1 LGVAVVTQ
9 CVQVIFTSQV
19 MSMKVAIFAIRVVV
33 LIALHFISFV
43 LIAAVLLPPPAGE
56 VTPADGSAAVNALLF
71 VSILNTTVIIYIL
84 SRSRYAGWN
93 LVLATFVV
101 FYGAMTVMPQIETA
115 FFVNLPTGMLS
126 RLFLSG
132 AVFALVFSL
141 LAVLVLGKTKAE
153 TYTNKNHSL
162 LNMAASEWLLKLS
175 VIVICYL
182 ILYFTFGYFIAWRSE
197 AVRAYYGGN
206 DPGSFFAQMNTVL
219 HDTPWLIPLQ
229 VLRAILWTGIAIVV
243 VRTMKGRWWQA
254 ALAVALLFSV
264 MTAQLLIPNPLMPR
278 EVRMVHLLETASS
291 NFIFGWVIVMV
302 LLAWKP
308 SAKTSEK
315 FAA

>member
-1 LGVAVVTQ
+1 
-9 CVQVIFTSQV
+9 
-19 MSMKVAIFAIRVVV
+19 MSMKVAMFATRVVG
-33 LIALHFISFV
+33 LIALHFLSFV
-43 LIAAVLLPPPAGE
+43 VISAALLSPAAGE
-56 VTPADGSAAVNALLF
+56 VTPAEGTATVSALLF
-71 VSILNTTVIIYIL
+71 ISILNTTVIGYIL

-153 TYTNKNHSL
+153 TYSNKNHSL
-162 LNMAASEWLLKLS
+162 LHMPASEWLVKLT
-175 VIVICYL
+175 VIVISYL
-182 ILYFTFGYFIAWRSE
+182 ILYFTFGYFIAWRSD

-206 DPGSFFAQMNTVL
+206 DPGSFLAQMNSVL
-219 HDTPWLIPLQ
+219 YDTPWLIPLQ
-229 VLRAILWTGIAIVV
+229 VLRAILWTGIAVV
-243 VRTMKGRWWQA
+243 VIRMMKRRWWHVGF
-254 ALAVALLFSV
+254 AVALLFSV

-291 NFIFGWVIVMV
+291 NFIFGWLIVVV

-308 SAKTSEK
+308 SAATSEK
-315 FAA
+315 YAA